1 MTMENEPYILPLIKK
16 KNVIGDDQY
25 LTEMTERLQKLR
37 SLMGEQQE
45 RKGRPKRWLGRYES
59 DTED

>member
-1 MTMENEPYILPLIKK
+1 MKMESEPYILPLIKK
-16 KNVIGDDQY
+16 KNEIGDDRY

-37 SLMGEQQE
+37 ALMGEHQP

-59 DTED
+59 DAED